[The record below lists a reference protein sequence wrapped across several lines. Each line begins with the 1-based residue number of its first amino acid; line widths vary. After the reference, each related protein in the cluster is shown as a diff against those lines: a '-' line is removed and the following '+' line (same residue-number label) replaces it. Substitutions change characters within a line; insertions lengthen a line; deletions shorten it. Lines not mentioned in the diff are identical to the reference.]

1 MLTGGHTGKRDSV
14 LKRKAEEIRAD
25 KDQRLCELELHYTLA
40 NAQLESLED
49 ARRKL
54 EDSRNSLASFYEHA
68 PIGYLTFDETGRI
81 HETNTAVSNLLGF
94 EKSKLRDLSIGLLV
108 HRSDIKAFRQHLARC
123 RNSRGEKF
131 TTQLRL
137 RGKTGALF
145 SIQLVSVP
153 YEIAGRK
160 MFLTA
165 LVDLTERQQTER
177 DLARAKEFAESI
189 VETIR
194 EPLVVLDS
202 DLKIISVN
210 RAFEQF
216 FRKKEALVKGQFLE
230 VVLNMW
236 WSGNQL
242 RNELEKVLVKNEPL
256 EDIPIEVHPH
266 DLGERT
272 LLLNARRLNQKESAP
287 AFILVALQDITD
299 RQQAETQLRVMNE
312 ELELH
317 VAARTEA
324 LQKSYKQ
331 MEAFCYSIA
340 HDLRAPLRSM
350 KSFSDLLIA
359 RFAESLGEE
368 GQDFTMRIQQS
379 AERMDLLI
387 KDLLDYGQLNTIHL
401 PQEEVSL
408 RSLLKDI
415 LANMESE
422 IAHKDA
428 KVECATDLPLVC
440 GHRIVLQVVLTN
452 LLSNALKFVP
462 PGHQPKIRIRAEEM
476 GVRTRVWVEDNGIG
490 IAPDDQKRIF
500 GVFQR
505 LHSSQRYPGT
515 GIGLALVQ
523 KGLERIGG
531 RVGVESTP
539 GEGSRFWIELL
550 KPENAADQPSEQG

>member
-1 MLTGGHTGKRDSV
+1 
-14 LKRKAEEIRAD
+14 
-25 KDQRLCELELHYTLA
+25 
-40 NAQLESLED
+40 
-49 ARRKL
+49 
-54 EDSRNSLASFYEHA
+54 
-68 PIGYLTFDETGRI
+68 
-81 HETNTAVSNLLGF
+81 
-94 EKSKLRDLSIGLLV
+94 
-108 HRSDIKAFRQHLARC
+108 
-123 RNSRGEKF
+123 
-131 TTQLRL
+131 
-137 RGKTGALF
+137 
-145 SIQLVSVP
+145 
-153 YEIAGRK
+153 
-160 MFLTA
+160 
-165 LVDLTERQQTER
+165 
-177 DLARAKEFAESI
+177 
-189 VETIR
+189 
-194 EPLVVLDS
+194 S

-230 VVLNMW
+230 IVLNMW

-242 RNELEKVLVKNEPL
+242 RNELEKVLVNNQPL
-256 EDIPIEVHPH
+256 EDIPIEVQPH
-266 DLGERT
+266 GLGERT
-272 LLLNARRLNQKESAP
+272 LLLNAQRLNQKERAP

-299 RQQAETQLRVMNE
+299 RQQAETQLRLMNE
-312 ELELH
+312 ELERR

-331 MEAFCYSIA
+331 MESFCYSIA

-359 RFAESLGEE
+359 RFAENLGKE

-401 PQEEVSL
+401 PREEVSL
-408 RSLLKDI
+408 LSLLKDI
-415 LANMESE
+415 LATMEPE
-422 IAHKDA
+422 ISHKHA
-428 KVECATDLPLVC
+428 AIECATDLPPVC

-462 PGHQPKIRIRAEEM
+462 PGHQPKVSIRAEDI

-490 IAPDDQKRIF
+490 IAPDDQQRIF

-505 LHSSQRYPGT
+505 LHSNQRYPGT

-550 KPENAADQPSEQG
+550 KPENLSDQPSMQG